1 MVLHGIFIKLPK
13 KLVVTILHNLFQRLR
28 GEKKK
33 KEFSKFF
40 YKENIKL
47 ITKLDKDR
55 RKKTENDKLIS
66 HMRLI

>member
-1 MVLHGIFIKLPK
+1 MVLHGNFIKVPK

-33 KEFSKFF
+33 KEFSKSF

-47 ITKLDKDR
+47 IPKLDKDR
-55 RKKTENDKLIS
+55 RRKKQKIIS
-66 HMRLI
+66 